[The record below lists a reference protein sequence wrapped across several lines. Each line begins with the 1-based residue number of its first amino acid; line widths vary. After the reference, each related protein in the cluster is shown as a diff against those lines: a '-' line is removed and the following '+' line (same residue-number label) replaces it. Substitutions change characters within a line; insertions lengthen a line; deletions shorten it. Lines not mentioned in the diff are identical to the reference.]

1 MRVVIKSLQIRRLGY
16 RLQRL
21 GDLELEYWLKP
32 IAAELAMASM
42 VQLQQIEHL
51 LDDDTA
57 TLQIKMRTNPSI
69 NLYTLQLL

>member
-32 IAAELAMASM
+32 IAAELAMASV

-69 NLYTLQLL
+69 NLDTLQLF